1 MPTERFMNL
10 SEEKKRRISEAVI
23 LEFQRTSYGE
33 LQMAKIARMAQISR
47 GSLYTYFTDK
57 EDMFLFALSQT
68 WRNVLSENQDKLV
81 ECRGDFWEMQIATLE
96 RHFQICRS
104 NQIYRLLYFASDHE
118 AIPCGDFWKKK
129 NLEYQEYKKWIYR
142 HMDLHGFETWTEEE
156 VDVLQDTCQSI
167 LMVSVQQYLSD
178 MSEEE
183 AIKEA
188 FKKKLW
194 QIKKHMSRNK
204 CEEETEA

>member
-10 SEEKKRRISEAVI
+10 LEEKKKRISEAVI

-47 GSLYTYFTDK
+47 GSLYTYFEDK

-68 WRNVLSENQDKLV
+68 WRNVLKENQDKLV
-81 ECRGDFWEMQIATLE
+81 ECRGDFWKMQIATLE
-96 RHFQICRS
+96 RHFQICQS

-118 AIPCGDFWKKK
+118 AIPCGNFWKKK

-142 HMDLHGFETWTEEE
+142 HMDLHGFEGWTEDE

-183 AIKEA
+183 SIKEE
-188 FKKKLW
+188 FKKKMW

-204 CEEETEA
+204 NEEETEQ